1 MNLIFYSREDDET
14 SRRIMEYLH
23 CEMKGER
30 VLVCRT
36 AEQILKMLF
45 HSTYEALVAVLLI
58 SDKEDLE
65 DILSIEEALR
75 TIKIILILPDTRGEI
90 LSRAHALKPR
100 FLAQRDENL
109 EEVAAVIE
117 KMKTSKAGD
126 QKKGGKGRMGRC
138 LGRQVRRG
146 KAENWESGP

>member
-14 SRRIMEYLH
+14 SRRIMEYLRS
-23 CEMKGER
+23 EMEGER

-65 DILSIEEALR
+65 NILSIEDALR

-90 LSRAHALKPR
+90 MSRAHVLKPR
-100 FLAQRDENL
+100 FLAQRDESL
-109 EEVAAVIE
+109 GEVAAVIE
-117 KMKTSKAGD
+117 KMKTSKTED
-126 QKKGGKGRMGRC
+126 RRKGGKCRMKGC
-138 LGRQVRRG
+138 PGEAGSEG
-146 KAENWESGP
+146 KCRASAE